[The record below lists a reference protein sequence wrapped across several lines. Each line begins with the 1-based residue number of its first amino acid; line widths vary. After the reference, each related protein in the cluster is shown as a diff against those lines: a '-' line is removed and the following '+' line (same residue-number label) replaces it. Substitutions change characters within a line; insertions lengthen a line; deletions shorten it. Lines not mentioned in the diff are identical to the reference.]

1 MPQCGL
7 LMGLLNPRA
16 PCSGA
21 SAKARSPSGS
31 SVVLHVTVL
40 LSANNITLR
49 TGSMQAIKPHF
60 CEVFSLVYFQK
71 IRILK
76 FCDARI

>member
-16 PCSGA
+16 PCSDA

-31 SVVLHVTVL
+31 SVVPHVTVL
-40 LSANNITLR
+40 LSANNVTLR

-71 IRILK
+71 ILILK